1 MLLDAAEGGEQGV
14 VKKRILTVFR
24 NGQAFGGLQGGAG
37 GGVARIILNDAG
49 GAEVLPG

>member
-1 MLLDAAEGGEQGV
+1 MDAAEGGEQGV